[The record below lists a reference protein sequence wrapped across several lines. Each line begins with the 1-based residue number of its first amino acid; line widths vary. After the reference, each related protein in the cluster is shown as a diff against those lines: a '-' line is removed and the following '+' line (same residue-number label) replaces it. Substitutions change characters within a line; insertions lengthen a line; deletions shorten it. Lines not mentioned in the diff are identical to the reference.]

1 VVKRITVKSV
11 DQKLHLGYNVCIVN
25 KKEKQMKY
33 TNSQIT
39 NYAIDYLSG
48 SNLVPIGVL
57 DSAEFK
63 AEVRRLWGPEPSPAE
78 QATHQKA
85 LAKKVAKFEQALNK
99 LRGPKGG
106 IPKVGRRDFLYNL
119 KMLEA
124 MKAEL
129 V

>member
-1 VVKRITVKSV
+1 
-11 DQKLHLGYNVCIVN
+11 
-25 KKEKQMKY
+25 MKY
-33 TNSQIT
+33 TKSQIT
-39 NYAIDYLSG
+39 EYAHDYLSG
-48 SNLVPIGVL
+48 SEMVPIGVL
-57 DSAEFK
+57 DDAFFK
-63 AEVRRLWGPEPSPAE
+63 SECRRLWGPEPTAQE
-78 QATHQKA
+78 QAAHKRA
-85 LAKKVAKFEQALNK
+85 LAKKVAVFEKALNK

>member
-1 VVKRITVKSV
+1 
-11 DQKLHLGYNVCIVN
+11 VN
-25 KKEKQMKY
+25 NKEHKMKY

-39 NYAIDYLSG
+39 QYAHEYLGG

-57 DSAEFK
+57 DNAFFK
-63 AEVRRLWGPEPSPAE
+63 SECRRLWGPEPTAKE
-78 QATHQKA
+78 VAAHQKA
-85 LAKKVAKFEQALNK
+85 LAKKVAMFEKALDR

-119 KMLEA
+119 RILEA